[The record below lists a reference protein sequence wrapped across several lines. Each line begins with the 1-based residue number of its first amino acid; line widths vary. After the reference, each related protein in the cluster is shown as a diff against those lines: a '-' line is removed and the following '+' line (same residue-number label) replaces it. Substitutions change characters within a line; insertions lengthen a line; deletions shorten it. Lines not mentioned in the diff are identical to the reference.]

1 MQVWNLLHAARWK
14 HRTQKSRQKSP
25 PRHHR
30 TTLSGYIFG
39 TKACIVNWK
48 KNLLN
53 SNISSTCPDNMVNFG
68 LLTAEIRWRVWGTP
82 ANFSGF
88 RVLAALLHGTLVV
101 GVSQT
106 LRHWTEGATYIRHG
120 GHHVGHWLTFWLM
133 LNCLIFTSC
142 PGCEVS
148 GSVCVCLS
156 VCLWACLSV
165 CPVAYIRNS
174 TFKLHETFCT
184 CCLGPR
190 GLVLLW
196 RHCNTLCPILWMSS
210 CSHNGPNTDTDLES
224 AV

>member
-1 MQVWNLLHAARWK
+1 MLHAARWK
-14 HRTQKSRQKSP
+14 YKTQKIARNTQSAP
-25 PRHHR
+25 HR
-30 TTLSGYIFG
+30 ATLSGYVFATNEHIDNG
-39 TKACIVNWK
+39 K
-48 KNLLN
+48 KVVKQQYLPHMSLY
-53 SNISSTCPDNMVNFG
+53 NMVNFG
-68 LLTAEIRWRVWGTP
+68 PLAAKVGSLVSSTP
-82 ANFSGF
+82 VNFNGF
-88 RVLAALLHGTLVV
+88 RVLAALLYGSLVV
-101 GVSQT
+101 GVSHT

-224 AV
+224 VV